1 MAAAA
6 ATGAAAAGPAEAA
19 MAEAAMAEAAAMAE
33 GAKEVAEVA
42 TKGSGDGRGLGGGTR
57 AVLPGATGGH
67 SGEGSGGS
75 GGAGG
80 NATGDPRVA

>member
-1 MAAAA
+1 MAA
-6 ATGAAAAGPAEAA
+6 
-19 MAEAAMAEAAAMAE
+19 AAAMAE
-33 GAKEVAEVA
+33 GAKKVAAWVVVPAEATEVAEVA
-42 TKGSGDGRGLGGGTR
+42 TEGNGGGSGLGGGAR

-67 SGEGSGGS
+67 CSEGSGEC